1 MAPPVSER
9 DSARLTTI
17 GSWEAENVSVGQV
30 EAALSDL
37 RMEVSGTENYDMRQ
51 DLKKDE
57 DVLKSIISRLGS

>member
-1 MAPPVSER
+1 MQLELQS
-9 DSARLTTI
+9 
-17 GSWEAENVSVGQV
+17 N
-30 EAALSDL
+30 EAAVLKRVLALVLSDL